1 MLILDQLSVLG
12 AAADVGP
19 GQDRCKVEGGKKE
32 EGNRPE
38 GTTVE
43 CIYRDQP
50 TDSWTWQPD

>member
-50 TDSWTWQPD
+50 TDSWNLAA

>member
-32 EGNRPE
+32 EGNSLPPQRVLVLFICAPS
-38 GTTVE
+38 GFHA
-43 CIYRDQP
+43 
-50 TDSWTWQPD
+50 